1 MIMERPKMFTKQ
13 IWRFEMIKIRFKI
26 IIFISV
32 LSLTLGGCATLKP
45 APPKPEVV
53 SLPPAKSGLLSETAA
68 RISEILGPDES
79 AFMLL
84 IRNDDALNWR
94 LALIDHAVSS
104 IDTQYFIWENNE
116 AALLLLDRL
125 IKAADRGVR
134 VRLLVDDLPLVADDS
149 AIAAL
154 SNHPYFDIK
163 LFNPGSVRDST
174 LGAIGE
180 FLLYFKELNRR
191 MHNKLFVVDNHLA
204 VIGGRNIGNP
214 YFGLSKKYNFRDLDA
229 LVAGAVVEE
238 LSEAFDEYW
247 NSELAYP
254 GVALADVDTANRIQE
269 VKDRISQ
276 YLAENQNALASYPL
290 QPENWKDKLFQLPS
304 RMKKGEAH
312 VVQDKPVLLGGEEH
326 RLVDMLRY
334 LAEPNHK
341 ELTIVTPYL
350 IPVGT
355 FLEDIAKLSA
365 EGVNVTILTGSM
377 GSNNHTVA
385 HSHYKK
391 YRRRILAAGANLYEF
406 KHDPSQEM
414 RALSDV
420 SPVQASF
427 ISLHIKALVGDR
439 KRCFIGSL
447 NIDPRAIKI
456 NTENG
461 LYIES
466 SALAEELAG
475 QFDIMMAPENAWR
488 VYLNEDN
495 QLRWESSSG
504 TVSRQPARS
513 FGQRIADFFFRL
525 LPIESQL

>member
-1 MIMERPKMFTKQ
+1 
-13 IWRFEMIKIRFKI
+13 MIKIRFHI
-26 IIFISV
+26 IILISL
-32 LSLTLGGCATLKP
+32 LSLILGGCATLKP
-45 APPKPEVV
+45 APPQPEVY

-68 RISEILGPDES
+68 RISRTLGPEES

-104 IDTQYFIWENNE
+104 IDAQYFIWEDNKT
-116 AALLLLDRL
+116 ARLLLDRL

-134 VRLLVDDLPLVADDS
+134 VRLLVDDLPLIGKDRY
-149 AIAAL
+149 IAAL
-154 SNHPYFDIK
+154 SSHPYFDIK

-174 LGAIGE
+174 LGAVGE
-180 FLLYFKELNRR
+180 FLLYFRELNRR

-204 VIGGRNIGNP
+204 IVGGRNIGNP

-238 LSEAFDEYW
+238 LSGAFDEYW
-247 NSELAYP
+247 NVELAYP
-254 GVALADVDTANRIQE
+254 GIAMADVDSEKLKQE
-269 VKDRISQ
+269 MRDFISKFLDEKLNM
-276 YLAENQNALASYPL
+276 LAAYSR
-290 QPENWKDKLFQLPS
+290 QPENWEEIFFLLPF
-304 RMKKGEAH
+304 RMQKGEAH
-312 VVQDKPVLLGGEEH
+312 VIQDKPVLIGREEH

-334 LAEPNHK
+334 LAEPSHK

-350 IPVGT
+350 IPVRN
-355 FLEDIAKLSA
+355 FLENIAKLSS
-365 EGVNVTILTGSM
+365 EGVKVTILTGSM

-391 YRRRILAAGANLYEF
+391 YRRRILATGANLYEF
-406 KHDPSQEM
+406 KHDPSPEM
-414 RALSDV
+414 RDLSDV
-420 SPVQASF
+420 PPVKASF
-427 ISLHIKALVGDR
+427 ISLHIKAIVGDR

-447 NIDPRAIKI
+447 NLDPRAIEI

-466 SALAEELAG
+466 DGLAKEMAR

-504 TVSRQPARS
+504 TVSRQPA
-513 FGQRIADFFFRL
+513 QY
-525 LPIESQL
+525 

>member
-1 MIMERPKMFTKQ
+1 MK
-13 IWRFEMIKIRFKI
+13 FKI
-26 IIFISV
+26 ILLISL
-32 LSLTLGGCATLKP
+32 LSLTFVGCATLKP
-45 APPKPEVV
+45 APPQPDVF

-68 RISEILGPDES
+68 RISETLGPEES
-79 AFMLL
+79 AFVLL
-84 IRNDDALNWR
+84 LRNDDALNWR
-94 LALIDHAVSS
+94 LAMIDHAVSS
-104 IDTQYFIWENNE
+104 IDAQYFIWESNKT
-116 AALLLLDRL
+116 ARLLLKRL

-134 VRLLVDDLPLVADDS
+134 VRLLVDDLPIIGKDRQ
-149 AIAAL
+149 IAAL
-154 SNHPYFDIK
+154 SHHPYFDIK

-204 VIGGRNIGNP
+204 IVGGRNIGNP

-247 NSELAYP
+247 NADLSYP
-254 GVALADVDTANRIQE
+254 GIAMADVDSAKLKQE
-269 VKDRISQ
+269 LREFLAQ
-276 YLAENQNALASYPL
+276 YLDEKQDYVISYPRHPKSWEEKFL
-290 QPENWKDKLFQLPS
+290 QLPA

-312 VVQDKPVLLGGEEH
+312 VIQDKPVQMGGEEH
-326 RLVDMLRY
+326 RLVDMLKY
-334 LAEPNHK
+334 LAEPSHK

-350 IPVGT
+350 IPVGN
-355 FLEDIAKLSA
+355 FLENIAKLSS
-365 EGVNVTILTGSM
+365 EGVKVTILTGSM
-377 GSNNHTVA
+377 GSNNHTAA

-406 KHDPSQEM
+406 KHHPSQEM
-414 RALSDV
+414 RDLSDV
-420 SPVQASF
+420 PPVQASF
-427 ISLHIKALVGDR
+427 ISLHVKAIVGDR
-439 KRCFIGSL
+439 KRCYIGSL
-447 NIDPRAIKI
+447 NVDPRAIEI

-466 SALAEELAG
+466 SALAEEMAR

-495 QLRWESSSG
+495 KLRWESSSG